1 MSISYSAITNNG
13 KVTLPSVDT
22 WGTNMNILKDPP
34 KSITTRRIDK
44 VGQTSS
50 ITEMIDESE
59 NRAAECILPFARG
72 VNPSVS
78 VSYSNSSNNGGQ
90 LTGGFNSGYGQG
102 FNYST
107 NASLPYKVGEAFR
120 PPVIT
125 QYDLL
130 PLSRLP
136 RIWTTAFSQPGFSDF
151 SKKMYTCG
159 TAKET
164 KEVKDKLLKTSVK
177 PTAVYNIKNTR
188 TEAPFEVKYVIQPLR
203 NKSYTTSLKSSD
215 ITSQNVLNPTKN
227 INYDKINT
235 FANSNPQNIKYTNE
249 FDFNTDKYIQ
259 DINNTSANSNPQN
272 IKYTNEFDFNTDKY
286 IQDINNTSA
295 YTNIT
300 SNIQISPI
308 EDILD
313 LSTIKTKDVKFID
326 YTTTLSGNDKN
337 EYIHEDIQ
345 LDRVLP
351 IHSAFSNIKQN
362 QENILQ
368 HEYMKPMERNVPSYN
383 IQINSKSM
391 GDNTISSRDYR
402 LNDKLQYGEYN
413 IPGQVPT
420 MNRIQEMIKP
430 YQNDKSNLSKNV
442 SRQFE
447 GRY

>member
-34 KSITTRRIDK
+34 KSISTRRIDK

-90 LTGGFNSGYGQG
+90 LTGGFNSGEGRG

-120 PPVIT
+120 PPVLT
-125 QYDLL
+125 QYDTL

-136 RIWTTAFSQPGFSDF
+136 RIWTTAFSKPGFSDF

-164 KEVKDKLLKTSVK
+164 KEVKDTLLKTSVK
-177 PTAVYNIKNTR
+177 PTAVYNIKNTP
-188 TEAPFEVKYVIQPLR
+188 TAAPFEVKYVIQPLR
-203 NKSYTTSLKSSD
+203 NKSYTTSLKSTD
-215 ITSQNVLNPTKN
+215 ITSRDVINPTKN

-235 FANSNPQNIKYTNE
+235 SAISNPQNIKYTNE
-249 FDFNTDKYIQ
+249 FNFDTNKYIQ
-259 DINNTSANSNPQN
+259 DVNNS
-272 IKYTNEFDFNTDKY
+272 
-286 IQDINNTSA
+286 SA
-295 YTNIT
+295 YTNNF
-300 SNIQISPI
+300 SNIQISPL

-313 LSTIKTKDVKFID
+313 LSAIKTKDIHFTD
-326 YTTTLSGNDKN
+326 YTTTLSGNNKNEYIHEDIQLKRVLPEYSTVTNFKGDNKN

-351 IHSAFSNIKQN
+351 SHSAFSNIKQN
-362 QENILQ
+362 QENIIQ

-391 GDNTISSRDYR
+391 GDNIVSSRDYR

-420 MNRIQEMIKP
+420 MNRIQEMIQP
-430 YQNDKSNLSKNV
+430 YDNEKSKLGKNI

-447 GRY
+447 GRYN

>member
-1 MSISYSAITNNG
+1 
-13 KVTLPSVDT
+13 
-22 WGTNMNILKDPP
+22 MNILKDPP
-34 KSITTRRIDK
+34 KSISTRRIDK

-90 LTGGFNSGYGQG
+90 LTGGFNSGEGRG

-120 PPVIT
+120 PPVLT

-164 KEVKDKLLKTSVK
+164 KEVKDTLLKTSVK
-177 PTAVYNIKNTR
+177 PTAVYNIKNTP
-188 TEAPFEVKYVIQPLR
+188 TAAPFEVKYVIQPLR
-203 NKSYTTSLKSSD
+203 NKSYTTSLKSTD
-215 ITSQNVLNPTKN
+215 ITSQNVINPTKN

-235 FANSNPQNIKYTNE
+235 TAISNPQNIKYTNE
-249 FDFNTDKYIQ
+249 FNFDTNKYIQ
-259 DINNTSANSNPQN
+259 DVNNS
-272 IKYTNEFDFNTDKY
+272 
-286 IQDINNTSA
+286 SA
-295 YTNIT
+295 YTNNF
-300 SNIQISPI
+300 SNIQISPL

-313 LSTIKTKDVKFID
+313 LSAIKTKDIHFTD
-326 YTTTLSGNDKN
+326 YTTTLSGNNKNEYIHEDIQLKRVLPEYSTVTNFKGDNKN

-351 IHSAFSNIKQN
+351 SHSAFSNIKQN
-362 QENILQ
+362 QENIIQ

-391 GDNTISSRDYR
+391 GDNIVSSRDYR

-420 MNRIQEMIKP
+420 MNRIQEMIQP
-430 YQNDKSNLSKNV
+430 YDNEKSKLGKNI

-447 GRY
+447 GRYN